1 MSDGL
6 VAALVEIAVEVET
19 PEDPVFVGL
28 DGVVDGFTLRG
39 SAGEDDG
46 AIITQRVKI
55 SWVQLR
61 RNECWRSQESKTCFS
76 GEVIT

>member
-28 DGVVDGFTLRG
+28 DGVVDGFRFRG

-46 AIITQRVKI
+46 AMITQRVRI
-55 SWVQLR
+55 PWIQLR
-61 RNECWRSQESKTCFS
+61 RSEC
-76 GEVIT
+76 